1 MTGKPKQSECKNEV
15 VLRAQALLEKLINW
29 FNDKNSVL
37 VAFSGGV
44 DSSLVTYVAYK
55 ALGDKSLAVT
65 ADSLTL
71 PPGELEDAIRIARFI
86 GIKHRVVK
94 VDELSDGEFVKNP
107 PDRCYYCKRSLLKV
121 LSKIAEEECLKVIVD
136 GSNADDYR
144 DFRPGLKALKEF
156 GVRSPLA
163 EVGLT
168 KSDVRLISKI
178 VGLPTADKPS
188 MACLASRIPYGVE
201 VTYERLRRISEAET
215 YIRQLTGVRQVRV
228 RDHGYI
234 ARIEVNRDERKVFFD
249 VNIMDSIW
257 SKLRSLGYMYVTLD
271 LYGYKPGSLNEI
283 VFRKDK
289 P

>member
-1 MTGKPKQSECKNEV
+1 MTGKPKHLECKNES
-15 VLRAQALLEKLINW
+15 VLKAQALLEKLINW

-44 DSSLVTYVAYK
+44 DSTLVAYVTYK
-55 ALGDKSLAVT
+55 ALDDKSLAVT

-71 PPGELEDAIRIARFI
+71 PPGELEDAIKIARFI
-86 GIKHRVVK
+86 GIKHRIVK

-121 LSKIAEEECLKVIVD
+121 LSKIAEEEGLKVIVD
-136 GSNADDYR
+136 GSNADDHR

-234 ARIEVNRDERKVFFD
+234 ARIEVGRDERKVFFD
-249 VNIMDSIW
+249 ENVMNSIW
-257 SKLRSLGYMYVTLD
+257 SKLRSLGYIYVTLD
-271 LYGYKPGSLNEI
+271 LYGYKSGSLNET